1 MSIRREALSDTTNRA
16 ANRVPLTRVAEA
28 EAIGVA
34 QAPLTISDRLGIER
48 QTAPPS
54 WPSAFEPQYK
64 EVEEVGNVV
73 DLFEEFDDVE
83 ATGGM
88 FGKKKPAVAG
98 EKPKGGLIAN
108 LKAAKSKANSAV
120 LKAVKGAKVL
130 AKGAN
135 DMLSGLSQFDYKVYS
150 DGFTAILGVSKKDN
164 DGKSVNDKYNYK
176 AFAGDS
182 KFKKV
187 LAIAQAQ
194 EKPMTRTESKTKNT
208 KGRDSKVIERKIK
221 GRNAACLGFAEVESS
236 DESQTRYGEVIFPP
250 AAAAGVPT
258 LVTLTLNDTNG
269 HESMRPITGLVV
281 EVLDTEVLAFD
292 DNKITINMEAVKE
305 IGMPASKATMTS
317 DEFEFKYS
325 LCVHGIHVDEDKALH
340 MGPRIIVPTQEMND
354 VTAYGI
360 ATENGIESA
369 LAHAIK
375 GEKLDL
381 LLLWTSFKLV
391 QGARGLAGKSLD
403 GKQKEAIA
411 ELFGSMDSAGQ
422 SNTIGDDY
430 DEDEFGDV
438 NDVNL
443 PLED

>member
-1 MSIRREALSDTTNRA
+1 MSIRREALADTTNLT
-16 ANRVPLTRVAEA
+16 ANRVGGTRVA

-34 QAPLTISDRLGIER
+34 QSPLTISDRLGIER

-54 WPSAFEPQYK
+54 WPPAFEPQYR

-73 DLFEEFDDVE
+73 DLFDEFDDVE
-83 ATGGM
+83 ATGGV
-88 FGKKKPAVAG
+88 FGKKKPDAAG
-98 EKPKGGLIAN
+98 VKPQGGIIAN
-108 LKAAKSKANSAV
+108 LKAAKKKANSAV
-120 LKAVKGAKVL
+120 LNAAKGAKSFT
-130 AKGAN
+130 KGAN
-135 DMLSGLSQFDYKVYS
+135 DALSGLSHFDYKVYS
-150 DGFTAILGVSKKDN
+150 DAFTAILGVAKKGE
-164 DGKSVNDKYNYK
+164 DGKKVDDKYNYK

-194 EKPMTRTESKTKNT
+194 EIPMTRTESKTKNT
-208 KGRDSKVIERKIK
+208 KGRESKVIGRKIK
-221 GRNAACLGFAEVESS
+221 GRNAACLGFAEVEAS
-236 DESQTRYGEVIFPP
+236 EENQQRYGEVIFPP

-258 LVTLTLNDTNG
+258 LVTLTPNDSNG
-269 HESMRPITGLVV
+269 RASMRPITGLVV
-281 EVLDTEVLAFD
+281 EVLDTEVLAFAD
-292 DNKITINMEAVKE
+292 DKIAINMEEVKE
-305 IGMPASKATMTS
+305 TGTPASKATMTS
-317 DEFEFKYS
+317 DEFEFEYS

-340 MGPRIIVPTQEMND
+340 MGPRIIVPTQKMND

-391 QGARGLAGKSLD
+391 QGARGLASKSLG
-403 GKQKEAIA
+403 GKQKAAIA
-411 ELFGSMDSAGQ
+411 ELFGSMDSAGE

-438 NDVNL
+438 NRANL

>member
-1 MSIRREALSDTTNRA
+1 MSIRREALSDTTNRTV
-16 ANRVPLTRVAEA
+16 NREPLTRVAEA
-28 EAIGVA
+28 TGVA
-34 QAPLTISDRLGIER
+34 HAPPTISDRLGIER
-48 QTAPPS
+48 QTTPPS
-54 WPSAFEPQYK
+54 WPPAFEPQYK
-64 EVEEVGNVV
+64 EVEDVGNVV

-88 FGKKKPAVAG
+88 FGKKKPDAAG
-98 EKPKGGLIAN
+98 EKPKGGIIAN
-108 LKAAKSKANSAV
+108 LKAAKSKADSAV
-120 LKAVKGAKVL
+120 LKAVNGAKGLVKGAK
-130 AKGAN
+130 

-150 DGFTAILGVSKKDN
+150 DAFTAILGVAKKDN

-194 EKPMTRTESKTKNT
+194 EKLMTRTESKTKNT
-208 KGRDSKVIERKIK
+208 KGRESKVIERKIK
-221 GRNAACLGFAEVESS
+221 GRNAACLGFAQVEAS
-236 DESQTRYGEVIFPP
+236 EQSQTRYGEVIFPP

-281 EVLDTEVLAFD
+281 EVVDTDALAFD
-292 DNKITINMEAVKE
+292 DNKITINMDAVKE
-305 IGMPASKATMTS
+305 IGMPASKATLNNS
-317 DEFEFKYS
+317 EFEFKYS

-340 MGPRIIVPTQEMND
+340 MGPRIIVPIGDLMGD
-354 VTAYGI
+354 VSAYGI

-403 GKQKEAIA
+403 GKQKAAIA
-411 ELFGSMDSAGQ
+411 ELFGSMDTANQ

-438 NDVNL
+438 NDVDL